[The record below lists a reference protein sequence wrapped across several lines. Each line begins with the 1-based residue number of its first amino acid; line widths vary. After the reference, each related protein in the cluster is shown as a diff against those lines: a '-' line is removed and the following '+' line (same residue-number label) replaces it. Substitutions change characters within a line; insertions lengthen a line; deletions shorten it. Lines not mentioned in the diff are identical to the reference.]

1 MGRGVFLSLHG
12 QARTFMVLWK
22 NHFRSQD
29 NEHLSFWNVTFH
41 KLLWTLKLFDA
52 YIVKSFKYLF
62 IWLCQVF
69 SCGMWDLFIVTWSG
83 IKSRPPAL
91 GAWSL
96 SHWAPRRVP
105 INYCFHVCRE
115 HALRIINLLSSLGM
129 WGSCHHCFYLGS
141 CLVLLLHGF
150 VATKICAF
158 FFLICFPLYWALG
171 AAHRLSLVAASGDYS
186 LVAVLRLL
194 TALASLVAEHRL

>member
-1 MGRGVFLSLHG
+1 
-12 QARTFMVLWK
+12 MVLWK

-91 GAWSL
+91 GAWRL

-158 FFLICFPLYWALG
+158 FFFNLF
-171 AAHRLSLVAASGDYS
+171 S
-186 LVAVLRLL
+186 AVLGLGCCTRTFSSCSKWGLL
-194 TALASLVAEHRL
+194 SGCSAQAPHCAGFSCCGAQALECVGFIGCSARG